1 MFSAPGLLARVE
13 RSGGRVRWRPKIS
26 CCPWSW
32 VSDGVPIN
40 VVSQLMGHEQISTTL
55 NRYTH
60 EARDYADRRV
70 RAVFAGLA
78 ADDLLTSQG
87 S

>member
-1 MFSAPGLLARVE
+1 MAAEKILLPLE
-13 RSGGRVRWRPKIS
+13 L
-26 CCPWSW
+26 

-40 VVSQLMGHEQISTTL
+40 VVSRLMGHEQISTTL